1 MHYNNTA
8 IVLHTQ
14 RGGAEEPGHYGKLD
28 HSGKKTATVAPAV
41 GEAEYGK
48 LDRVSHT
55 SMHCIYVITPP
66 PDPHLYGL

>member
-41 GEAEYGK
+41 GDAEYGK

-55 SMHCIYVITPP
+55 SILITPP
-66 PDPHLYGL
+66 PDPPPVLSV